1 MDPELQGVRMKRQQ
15 GVTADI
21 PETACPQCNLSIGS
35 LVGVGGRRPPRRGDF
50 CVCHNCG
57 AILRIAEGLALELVD
72 PAKVNVPPAV
82 LARVYEVRE
91 LVGDMNE
98 RAADANPNRHARRG
112 TAAQIRR
119 RGRLPS

>member
-1 MDPELQGVRMKRQQ
+1 MKRQ

-21 PETACPQCNLSIGS
+21 PETACPQCNLSIGT
-35 LVGVGGRRPPRRGDF
+35 LVGVGGNRPPRRGNF

-72 PAKVNVPPAV
+72 PTKINVPPAV
-82 LARVYEVRE
+82 LAQVYKVRE

-98 RAADANPNRHARRG
+98 AAAAANPNRRARRG
-112 TAAQIRR
+112 TEAQIRR